1 MVEVPYKYSIEGKKN
16 NHTLLVKINGDI
28 LEIRQLIVVSDD
40 HEVFKTEGMHYVE
53 FRSDINRLR
62 EYAMF
67 IVKDAPEHYREAN
80 LLEQQI
86 SELIKNAI
94 RHGNKND
101 VNKKVKVWYS
111 FEKRV
116 KIIVQDEGEGF
127 KDIDDWNKFNLA
139 RTIAIYKQD
148 FENIMNFISW
158 RGRNENEMDGGNALF
173 AAIEYWNGGI
183 HYNEKGNKV
192 CALKYFPDNPDY
204 EKYK

>member
-1 MVEVPYKYSIEGKKN
+1 
-16 NHTLLVKINGDI
+16 
-28 LEIRQLIVVSDD
+28 
-40 HEVFKTEGMHYVE
+40 YVE
-53 FRSDINRLR
+53 FRSDIHRLR

-67 IVKDAPEHYREAN
+67 IVKDAPEHYKEAN

-116 KIIVQDEGEGF
+116 KIIVLDEGEGF

-139 RTIAIYKQD
+139 RTISIFKQD
-148 FENIMNFISW
+148 FENIMTFISW
-158 RGRNENEMDGGNALF
+158 RSRNENEMDGGNALF
-173 AAIEYWNGGI
+173 GAIEYWNGGI
-183 HYNEKGNKV
+183 YFNEKGNKV
-192 CALKYFPDNPDY
+192 CAIKYFPDSPDY
-204 EKYK
+204 DKYK

>member
-1 MVEVPYKYSIEGKKN
+1 MVEVPYKYSIVGKKN
-16 NHTLLVKINGDI
+16 NNTLIVKVDEDV
-28 LEIRQLIVVSDD
+28 LEIRQLIVLSDD
-40 HEVFKTEGMHYVE
+40 HEVFKVDKMNYIE

-67 IVKDAPEHYREAN
+67 IVKDAPEHYKEAN

-86 SELIKNAI
+86 CELIKNAI

-101 VNKKVKVWYS
+101 INKKVKVWYS
-111 FEKRV
+111 FENRV
-116 KIIVQDEGEGF
+116 KVIVVDEGEGF
-127 KDIDDWNKFNLA
+127 KEVDDWNNFNLA
-139 RTIAIYKQD
+139 RTISIFKQD

-158 RGRNENEMDGGNALF
+158 RGRNVNEMDGGNALF

-183 HYNEKGNKV
+183 YFNEKGNKV
-192 CALKYFPDNPDY
+192 CAIKYFPDSPEY